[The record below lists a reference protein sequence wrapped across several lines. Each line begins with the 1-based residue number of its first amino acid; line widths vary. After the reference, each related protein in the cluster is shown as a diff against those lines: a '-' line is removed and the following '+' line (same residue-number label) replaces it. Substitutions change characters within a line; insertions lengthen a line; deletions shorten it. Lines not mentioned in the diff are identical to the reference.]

1 MSIQEKPLDGFKAI
15 IFNGETIGTFILRI
29 TAPKG
34 IKITQQ
40 NKNALSFLAQSDHSI
55 KGKDYSFEL
64 NKIVRR
70 INIVFPD
77 TPGAFVLYVR
87 GPIVIPGRK
96 IDKSTPNIK
105 VKALEEKPIL
115 VKGFDTILN
124 KYSRTQT
131 LIPFTFSKYSSSKN
145 HLSVDILFLIHQ
157 KVGERVLD
165 PNEINF
171 YFDLGFDSGGANLL
185 KQDKAY
191 KLFLYAEYDT
201 GEDVLPPNQVKDMYH
216 LYEFNIE
223 FSKESLETSQ
233 NKFIRMIEVGKT
245 QAVIITQNPET
256 TRGTETTVQEGG

>member
-1 MSIQEKPLDGFKAI
+1 MSKQEKPSDGFKAI

-55 KGKDYSFEL
+55 KEKDYSFKL
-64 NKIVRR
+64 NKIARR
-70 INIVFPD
+70 IHIVFPD
-77 TPGAFVLYVR
+77 TSSEFVLHVR
-87 GPIVIPGRK
+87 GPIVIPGIK
-96 IDKSTPNIK
+96 IDKSTSKIN
-105 VKALEEKPIL
+105 VNSLHEKPIL
-115 VKGFDTILN
+115 VKGFDGILK
-124 KYSRTQT
+124 KYSSTQT
-131 LIPFTFSKYSSSKN
+131 LMPFTFSKYSNSKN

-157 KVGERVLD
+157 KVGERVLK

-185 KQDKAY
+185 KNDKAY

-223 FSKESLETSQ
+223 FPKDSLKTSQ
-233 NKFIRMIEVGKT
+233 NKFIRMIEVGKA